1 LPFDK
6 AQGPEPGEG
15 DFGLEFYEQ
24 YKHLYRSE
32 SEGNDLFCPSCKA
45 EYRPG
50 FTECADCSVPLV
62 YELPPEPPQVPRE
75 DRDADL
81 VAVYSTYNPTDVMMI
96 KSLLD
101 AEEIVYNFQGEL
113 FEGSGVFIAPAM
125 LFVTKADA
133 QKVME
138 ILRDHGIE

>member
-1 LPFDK
+1 M
-6 AQGPEPGEG
+6 
-15 DFGLEFYEQ
+15 
-24 YKHLYRSE
+24 
-32 SEGNDLFCPSCKA
+32 FCPTCKA

-62 YELPPEPPQVPRE
+62 YELPQEQPSENGPVSSDLDPN
-75 DRDADL
+75 ADL

-101 AEEIVYNFQGEL
+101 AEEIIYNFQGEL
-113 FEGSGVFIAPAM
+113 FKGSGVFIVPAM

-133 QKVME
+133 QRVIE
-138 ILRDHGIE
+138 TLRDHGIE